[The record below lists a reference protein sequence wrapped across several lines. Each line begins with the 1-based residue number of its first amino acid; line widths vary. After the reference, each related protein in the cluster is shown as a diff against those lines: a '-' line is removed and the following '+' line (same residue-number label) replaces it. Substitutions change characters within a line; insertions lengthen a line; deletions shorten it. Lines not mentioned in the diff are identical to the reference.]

1 MRMYTH
7 IRFIIKCSL
16 LTANWKWG
24 WLMDIYKDFK
34 FRDDETPKYVQVA
47 NFIKNLIDKR
57 EIKEGDKLPTIREL
71 SKKLFVNNVTIVSA
85 YNKLKAEG
93 YAYQKVGS
101 GSYAKRKE
109 VVSSFRR
116 EYSNTLKKL
125 SMEDLTDV
133 VDFTGETSK
142 EVLFPIN
149 DLKHIINEVLERD
162 GANALFSDNRN
173 GYTNLIDRI
182 NKSFWD
188 YKLNNE
194 DLLIVSGAQQGID
207 IVSKGILNI
216 NDNIIVEKPTY
227 VGALSVFKWR
237 KVNLF
242 EVPIED
248 DGINLDKFEKILQ
261 KNEIRCFYTMSYF
274 QNPTGISYSL
284 EKKKRILDLA
294 EIYDFYI
301 IEDDYL
307 SELIYE
313 SSLEYI
319 PFKWLDKN
327 DRVIYIKSF
336 SKIFLPGIRLGY
348 LIAPTIFRETLQNS
362 KHNTDITTSSLM
374 QRALE
379 LYISDNKWKVN
390 IKNLNDE
397 YIKRYTHM
405 KYLLDK
411 EFENILT
418 YKDPKGGLNFYLTLK
433 QDFIINTKELFMRL
447 RKKNVYITPGT
458 MFFTS
463 QNDGQDSFRVSF
475 YQTDKQKIEKGMKIL
490 KDELISA
497 RVNNQHQVKIDS
509 GGV

>member
-1 MRMYTH
+1 
-7 IRFIIKCSL
+7 
-16 LTANWKWG
+16 
-24 WLMDIYKDFK
+24 MDIYKDFK
-34 FRDDETPKYVQVA
+34 FKEDETPKYVQIA
-47 NFIKNLIDKR
+47 NFIKTLIDKR
-57 EIKEGDKLPTIREL
+57 EIKEGDKLPTIRAL
-71 SKKLFVNNVTIVSA
+71 SKKLVVNNVTIVSA

-109 VVSSFRR
+109 VVSNFRR
-116 EYSNTLKKL
+116 EYSNILKKM

-142 EVLFPIN
+142 EVLFPID
-149 DLKHIINEVLERD
+149 DLKYIINKVLERD
-162 GANALFSDNRN
+162 GANALLSDNRN
-173 GYTNLIDRI
+173 GYTNLIDTI
-182 NKSFWD
+182 NKAFWD
-188 YKLNNE
+188 YKLDNE
-194 DLLIVSGAQQGID
+194 DILIVSGAQQGID
-207 IVSKGILNI
+207 IASKGMLNI

-237 KVNLF
+237 KVNVF

-248 DGINLDKFEKILQ
+248 DGINLNKFEKILQ

-274 QNPTGISYSL
+274 QNPTGISYSI
-284 EKKKRILDLA
+284 EKKKRILELA

-313 SSLEYI
+313 NSLEYV

-348 LIAPTIFRETLQNS
+348 LVAPDIFRETLQNS

-379 LYISDNKWKVN
+379 LYISDNKWKEN
-390 IKNLNDE
+390 IKNLNSE
-397 YIKRYTHM
+397 YLKRYTHM
-405 KYLLDK
+405 KEILEKDFK
-411 EFENILT
+411 DILT
-418 YKDPKGGLNFYLTLK
+418 YIDPKGGLSFYLTLK
-433 QDFIINTKELFMRL
+433 EGFMINTKDLFMRL
-447 RKKNVYITPGT
+447 KQRNVYITPGA

-463 QNDGQDSFRVSF
+463 KDDGQDSFRIAF
-475 YQTDKQKIEKGMKIL
+475 YQTDMKKIEKGMKIIKEELLSSKL
-490 KDELISA
+490 KK
-497 RVNNQHQVKIDS
+497 Q
-509 GGV
+509 

>member
-1 MRMYTH
+1 
-7 IRFIIKCSL
+7 
-16 LTANWKWG
+16 
-24 WLMDIYKDFK
+24 MDIYKDFK
-34 FRDDETPKYVQVA
+34 FKDDEVPKYIQVA

-71 SKKLFVNNVTIVSA
+71 SKKLGVNNVTIVSA

-109 VVSSFRR
+109 VTSNFRR
-116 EYSNTLKKL
+116 EYSKTLKKI
-125 SMEDLTDV
+125 SMEDLTNV
-133 VDFTGETSK
+133 VDFTGETTS
-142 EVLFPIN
+142 EVLFPID

-162 GANALFSDNRN
+162 GANALLSDNRN
-173 GYTNLIDRI
+173 GYTNLIYTI
-182 NKSFWD
+182 NKVFWD

-194 DLLIVSGAQQGID
+194 DIIIVSGAQQGID
-207 IVSKGILNI
+207 IASKGILNI

-227 VGALSVFKWR
+227 AGALSVFKWR

-242 EVPIED
+242 EVPIEE
-248 DGINLDKFEKILQ
+248 DGINLVKFEKILQ

-274 QNPTGISYSL
+274 QNPTGTSYSL
-284 EKKKRILDLA
+284 EKKKRILELA

-313 SSLEYI
+313 NSLEYT

-348 LIAPTIFRETLQNS
+348 LVAPTIFREILQNS

-379 LYISDNKWKVN
+379 LYISDNKWKEN

-397 YIKRYTHM
+397 YIKRYTYM
-405 KYLLDK
+405 KSILDK
-411 EFENILT
+411 EFKDILT
-418 YKDPKGGLNFYLTLK
+418 YKDPKGGLNFYLTLNENYMM
-433 QDFIINTKELFMRL
+433 NTKDLFIRL
-447 RKKNVYITPGT
+447 RQRNVYITPAV

-463 QNDGQDSFRVSF
+463 KNEGQDSFRIAF
-475 YQTDKQKIEKGMKIL
+475 YQTDKCKIEKGMKIL
-490 KDELISA
+490 KEELISA
-497 RVNNQHQVKIDS
+497 KVKNQPKLDN
-509 GGV
+509 

>member
-1 MRMYTH
+1 
-7 IRFIIKCSL
+7 
-16 LTANWKWG
+16 
-24 WLMDIYKDFK
+24 MDIYKEFK
-34 FRDDETPKYVQVA
+34 FKNDEVPKYVQVA
-47 NFIKNLIDKR
+47 TFIKNLIDKR
-57 EIKEGDKLPTIREL
+57 KIKEGDKLPTIRDL
-71 SKKLFVNNVTIVSA
+71 SKKLEVNNVTIVSA

-109 VVSSFRR
+109 VTSNFRR
-116 EYSNTLKKL
+116 EYSNTLKKI
-125 SMEDLTDV
+125 SMGDLTDV
-133 VDFTGETSK
+133 VDFTGETTS
-142 EVLFPIN
+142 EVLFPID
-149 DLKHIINEVLERD
+149 DLKDIINEVLERD
-162 GANALFSDNRN
+162 GANALLSDNRN
-173 GYTNLIDRI
+173 GYTNLIYTI
-182 NKSFWD
+182 NKVFWD

-194 DLLIVSGAQQGID
+194 DIIIVSGAQQGID
-207 IVSKGILNI
+207 IASKGILNI

-227 VGALSVFKWR
+227 AGALSVFKWR

-274 QNPTGISYSL
+274 QNPTGTSYSL

-348 LIAPTIFRETLQNS
+348 LVAPTIFRETLQNS

-374 QRALE
+374 QRSLE
-379 LYISDNKWKVN
+379 LYISDNKWKKN
-390 IKNLNDE
+390 IKYLNDE
-397 YIKRYTHM
+397 YIKRYQFM
-405 KYLLDK
+405 KEILDK
-411 EFENILT
+411 DFKDIVT

-433 QDFIINTKELFMRL
+433 ENFMMNTRELFMRL
-447 RKKNVYITPGT
+447 RKKNVYITPGV

-463 QNDGQDSFRVSF
+463 QNDGQDSFRISF
-475 YQTDKQKIEKGMKIL
+475 YQTDKDKIEKGMRIL
-490 KDELISA
+490 REELISA
-497 RVNNQHQVKIDS
+497 KVRN
-509 GGV
+509 

>member
-1 MRMYTH
+1 
-7 IRFIIKCSL
+7 
-16 LTANWKWG
+16 
-24 WLMDIYKDFK
+24 MDIYKDFK
-34 FRDDETPKYVQVA
+34 FKDDEVPKYVQVA
-47 NFIKNLIDKR
+47 NFINNLIDKR
-57 EIKEGDKLPTIREL
+57 KIKEGDKLPTIRDL
-71 SKKLFVNNVTIVSA
+71 SKKLGVNNVTIVSA

-109 VVSSFRR
+109 VASNFRR
-116 EYSNTLKKL
+116 EYSKTLKKI

-133 VDFTGETSK
+133 VDFTGETTA
-142 EVLFPIN
+142 EVLFPID

-162 GANALFSDNRN
+162 GANALLSDNRN
-173 GYTNLIDRI
+173 GYNNLIYTI
-182 NKSFWD
+182 NKVFWD

-194 DLLIVSGAQQGID
+194 DIIIVSGAQQGID
-207 IVSKGILNI
+207 IASKGILNI

-227 VGALSVFKWR
+227 AGALSVFKWR

-242 EVPIED
+242 EVPIEY

-274 QNPTGISYSL
+274 QNPTGTSYSL

-313 SSLEYI
+313 NSLEYI

-348 LIAPTIFRETLQNS
+348 LVAPTIFRETLQNS

-379 LYISDNKWKVN
+379 LYISDNKWKKN
-390 IKNLNDE
+390 IKNLNGE
-397 YIKRYTHM
+397 YIKRYQFM
-405 KYLLDK
+405 KEILDK
-411 EFENILT
+411 DFKDILT
-418 YKDPKGGLNFYLTLK
+418 YKDPKGGLSFYLTLEEG
-433 QDFIINTKELFMRL
+433 FIMNTKKLFMQL
-447 RKKNVYITPGT
+447 RKKNVYITPGV

-463 QNDGQDSFRVSF
+463 QNDGQDSLRISF
-475 YQTDKQKIEKGMKIL
+475 YQTDKGKIEKGMRIL
-490 KDELISA
+490 KEELISA
-497 RVNNQHQVKIDS
+497 KLQNQLKLDN
-509 GGV
+509 

>member
-1 MRMYTH
+1 
-7 IRFIIKCSL
+7 
-16 LTANWKWG
+16 
-24 WLMDIYKDFK
+24 MDIYNDFK
-34 FRDDETPKYVQVA
+34 FKDDEVPKYVQVA

-57 EIKEGDKLPTIREL
+57 KIKEGDKLPTIREL
-71 SKKLFVNNVTIVSA
+71 SKKLGVNNVTIVSA
-85 YNKLKAEG
+85 YNKLKTEG

-109 VVSSFRR
+109 VVSNFRR

-125 SMEDLTDV
+125 SMEDLTNV
-133 VDFTGETSK
+133 IDFTGETTA
-142 EVLFPIN
+142 EVLFPID
-149 DLKHIINEVLERD
+149 DLKNIINEVLERD
-162 GANALFSDNRN
+162 GANALLSDNRN
-173 GYTNLIDRI
+173 GYTNLIYTI
-182 NKSFWD
+182 NKAFWN

-194 DLLIVSGAQQGID
+194 DIIIVSGAQQGID
-207 IVSKGILNI
+207 IASKGILNI

-242 EVPIED
+242 EVPIEE
-248 DGINLDKFEKILQ
+248 DGINLNKFEKILQ
-261 KNEIRCFYTMSYF
+261 KNEIKCFYTMSYF
-274 QNPTGISYSL
+274 QNPTGISYSI

-313 SSLEYI
+313 NSLEYV

-348 LIAPTIFRETLQNS
+348 LVAPEIFRETLQNS

-379 LYISDNKWKVN
+379 LYISGDKWKKN
-390 IKNLNDE
+390 IKNLNNE
-397 YIKRYTHM
+397 YIKRYTHL
-405 KYLLDK
+405 KGILDK
-411 EFENILT
+411 EFKDILT
-418 YKDPKGGLNFYLTLK
+418 YKDPKGGLSFYITLNENYMV
-433 QDFIINTKELFMRL
+433 NTKALFMRL
-447 RKKNVYITPGT
+447 KKRNVYITPGA

-463 QNDGQDSFRVSF
+463 QDDGQDSFRIAF
-475 YQTDKQKIEKGMKIL
+475 YQTDKEKIERGMRIL
-490 KDELISA
+490 KEELLSI
-497 RVNNQHQVKIDS
+497 KDS
-509 GGV
+509 EEKN

>member
-1 MRMYTH
+1 M
-7 IRFIIKCSL
+7 
-16 LTANWKWG
+16 N
-24 WLMDIYKDFK
+24 IYKDFK
-34 FRDDETPKYVQVA
+34 FKDEEVPKYIQIA
-47 NFIKNLIDKR
+47 NYIKNLIDKR
-57 EIKEGDKLPTIREL
+57 KIKDGDKLPTIREL
-71 SKKLFVNNVTIVSA
+71 SKTLGVNNVTIVSA

-101 GSYAKRKE
+101 GSFAKRKE
-109 VVSSFRR
+109 VASNLRR

-125 SMEDLTDV
+125 SLGDLNEII
-133 VDFTGETSK
+133 DFTGETTK
-142 EVLFPIN
+142 EVLFPID
-149 DLKHIINEVLERD
+149 DLKYIINEVLERD
-162 GANALFSDNRN
+162 GANALLSDNRN
-173 GYTNLIDRI
+173 GYTDLIYTI
-182 NKSFWD
+182 NRAFWNN
-188 YKLNNE
+188 KLNIE
-194 DLLIVSGAQQGID
+194 DIIIVSGAQQGID
-207 IVSKGILNI
+207 IASKGILNI

-242 EVPIED
+242 EVPVEE
-248 DGINLDKFEKILQ
+248 DGINLNKFEKILQ
-261 KNEIRCFYTMSYF
+261 KNEIKCFFTMSYF

-313 SSLEYI
+313 KSLEYV

-348 LIAPTIFRETLQNS
+348 LVAPTIFRETLQSS

-379 LYISDNKWKVN
+379 LYISSEKWKTN

-397 YIKRYTHM
+397 YIERY
-405 KYLLDK
+405 KLVKSILEKDFK
-411 EFENILT
+411 DILT
-418 YKDPKGGLNFYLTLK
+418 YEDPRGGLNFYVTLK
-433 QDFIINTKELFMRL
+433 ENFMISTTELFMRL
-447 RKKNVYITPGT
+447 RKRKVYITPGAI
-458 MFFTS
+458 FFTS
-463 QNDGQDSFRVSF
+463 QSDGQDSFRISF
-475 YQTDKQKIEKGMKIL
+475 YQTDKEKIESGMRMLREEI
-490 KDELISA
+490 IS
-497 RVNNQHQVKIDS
+497 VKND
-509 GGV
+509 

>member
-1 MRMYTH
+1 
-7 IRFIIKCSL
+7 
-16 LTANWKWG
+16 
-24 WLMDIYKDFK
+24 MDIYRNFEFK
-34 FRDDETPKYVQVA
+34 NDEIPKYVQVA

-57 EIKEGDKLPTIREL
+57 KIKEGDKLPTIREL
-71 SKKLFVNNVTIVSA
+71 AKALGVNNVTIVSA
-85 YNKLKAEG
+85 YNKLKIEG

-109 VVSSFRR
+109 VASSFRK
-116 EYSNTLKKL
+116 EYSNALKKL
-125 SMEDLTDV
+125 SIEDLSNV
-133 VDFTGETSK
+133 IDFTGETTG
-142 EVLFPIN
+142 EVLFPIE
-149 DLKHIINEVLERD
+149 DLKYIINEVLERD

-173 GYTNLIDRI
+173 GYVRLIDTI
-182 NKSFWD
+182 NEVFWD
-188 YKLNNE
+188 RKLKNE
-194 DLLIVSGAQQGID
+194 DIIIVSGAQQGID
-207 IVSKGILNI
+207 IASKGILNI

-248 DGINLDKFEKILQ
+248 DGVNLNKFEKILQ
-261 KNEIRCFYTMSYF
+261 KNEIKCFYTMSYF

-284 EKKKRILDLA
+284 EKKKRILELA

-313 SSLEYI
+313 SSLDYI
-319 PFKWLDKN
+319 PFKWLDKK

-348 LIAPTIFRETLQNS
+348 LVAPTIFRETLQSS

-379 LYISDNKWKVN
+379 LYISGEKWKKN
-390 IKNLNDE
+390 IKILNNE
-397 YIKRYTHM
+397 YMERYTHM
-405 KYLLDK
+405 KNLLDK
-411 EFENILT
+411 NFRDMLI
-418 YKDPKGGLNFYLTLK
+418 YKEPKGGLNFYITLSENFK
-433 QDFIINTKELFMRL
+433 IDTKELFMCL
-447 RKKNVYITPGT
+447 KKRNVYITPGA

-463 QNDGQDSFRVSF
+463 QYDGQDSFRISF
-475 YQTDKQKIEKGMKIL
+475 YQTDKEKIEKGLEIL
-490 KDELISA
+490 KEELLILKE
-497 RVNNQHQVKIDS
+497 RLK
-509 GGV
+509 